1 MPDKIAT
8 IEQHGAVTSIYT
20 NLQSNTELWTLNVA
34 DVHFDSVYCNRELM
48 RSQFDEAA
56 RRNARINIYGDWFDA
71 MQGRYDKRREYP
83 LLRKEY
89 KREDYYDFVV
99 KDSVE
104 WLKPYAHLLDICA
117 DGNHELSVLKHANT
131 NLMDRLVYG
140 LHTET
145 ENCTAVHGGY
155 GGWVRYMFSLGLE
168 PRSGTQK
175 GIKVKYFHGA
185 GGEAPV
191 TRGVIQTNRQAVYL
205 PDADIVFNGHSHN
218 SYYVPIV
225 RERIGNK
232 GTLHMDIQ
240 HHIRI
245 PGFMQSYGD
254 GSTGWEV
261 TRGGVPKPIGSIWV
275 KFTTNCKEIKIQVI
289 PDIIA
294 AEVVSL

>member
-104 WLKPYAHLLDICA
+104 WLKNLRASIGYLCRWKPRVVGVETRQYQF
-117 DGNHELSVLKHANT
+117 DGSPGIWPAYRDGELHCCPRRVW
-131 NLMDRLVYG
+131 RLG
-140 LHTET
+140 
-145 ENCTAVHGGY
+145 
-155 GGWVRYMFSLGLE
+155 SLYVQ
-168 PRSGTQK
+168 P
-175 GIKVKYFHGA
+175 GA
-185 GGEAPV
+185 GAEKWNAEGYQGE
-191 TRGVIQTNRQAVYL
+191 IL
-205 PDADIVFNGHSHN
+205 P
-218 SYYVPIV
+218 
-225 RERIGNK
+225 RR
-232 GTLHMDIQ
+232 
-240 HHIRI
+240 R
-245 PGFMQSYGD
+245 
-254 GSTGWEV
+254 W
-261 TRGGVPKPIGSIWV
+261 
-275 KFTTNCKEIKIQVI
+275 
-289 PDIIA
+289 
-294 AEVVSL
+294 